1 MTENKSLNE
10 TDKILDSV
18 IKGIQEKKGR
28 HIVNLDLSN
37 IEHAV
42 CNNFVVCHG
51 DSSRQVTAIADSV
64 QEFVRKNTHEK
75 PWHKE
80 GEQNADWILLDYA
93 DVVVH
98 IFREETRRFYN
109 LEGLWADAKIAEV
122 KEQ

>member
-1 MTENKSLNE
+1 MTENKSLTE
-10 TDKILDSV
+10 TEELVKNI

-28 HIVNLDLSN
+28 QIVNLDLTD
-37 IEHAV
+37 IENAV

-51 DSSRQVTAIADSV
+51 DSNRQVSAIADSV
-64 QEFVRKNTHEK
+64 QETVRKNIHEK

-109 LEGLWADAKIAEV
+109 LEGLWADARIAEL
-122 KEQ
+122 KQ